1 MKPYFAGILGGWEIG
16 IVLLA
21 IVLLFFGGR
30 KLPDL
35 ARGLGLSIKEFKK
48 ASGTAEEDAAKPKDG
63 TNSPEKK
70 P

>member
-1 MKPYFAGILGGWEIG
+1 MKLYIAGIVGGWEIV

-48 ASGTAEEDAAKPKDG
+48 ASGTAEEDASKPKDG
-63 TNSPEKK
+63 AGGPEKK